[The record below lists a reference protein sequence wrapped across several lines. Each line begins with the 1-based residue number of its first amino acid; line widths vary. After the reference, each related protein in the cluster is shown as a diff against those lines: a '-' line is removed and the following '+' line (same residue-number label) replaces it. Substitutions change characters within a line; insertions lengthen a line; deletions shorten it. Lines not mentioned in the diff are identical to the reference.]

1 MSSSIVRR
9 AAAAL
14 AMAGALPVAAQTQ
27 ADEPWTFQ
35 FALYGWVPAI
45 SGDSSYP
52 ARTGGAS
59 VDVSMGD
66 VLDALEFALMG
77 NLEARKGKWGIWN
90 DLVYASFGAS
100 KNGSRD
106 FTIGG
111 SLPVGVTA
119 DLKLD
124 VKSWIWTFAG
134 VYNVAETPD
143 LVADVVFG
151 TRYIDLSNELDW
163 TLSSDVGSVPRSGSA
178 SSGLNNWDAI
188 VGVKGRYMFGDQRR
202 WFVPYYL
209 DVGAGESK
217 FTWQF
222 NAGIGYAFDWGAVVA
237 SWRYLDYDF
246 KSSSK
251 VDTMSFNGPLVGVAF
266 RW

>member
-1 MSSSIVRR
+1 
-9 AAAAL
+9 
-14 AMAGALPVAAQTQ
+14 
-27 ADEPWTFQ
+27 
-35 FALYGWVPAI
+35 
-45 SGDSSYP
+45 
-52 ARTGGAS
+52 
-59 VDVSMGD
+59 
-66 VLDALEFALMG
+66 MG
-77 NLEARKGKWGIWN
+77 NREARKGKWGIWN